1 MHPLFPHLHP
11 VTIALLSCLLVV
23 CEVFGGTPS
32 GDISH
37 AVAPLLAAAGAMA
50 AAQVATKVVGGLQ
63 ESRRNKKAIENFTQ
77 SPEFQALNKQNKAA
91 ALRAE
96 MNKYGLSEAAQ
107 RNFAMNAGLD
117 FKAMVGKTE
126 ADLQAGGA
134 DPTKLAQKRDL
145 VDRISKGAADV
156 ATKSKGEA
164 QRQSDQLAV
173 TQKAQDLGIMQKAAA
188 QRQAVEQG
196 LAAAD
201 IQKTQAI
208 TGGIQDALSI
218 GGDLAI
224 EGLGQ
229 QAKKTTTAADIGSNL
244 PPTKKSDGTGVPPGS
259 KTGGTP

>member
-126 ADLQAGGA
+126 ADLQAGSA